1 MKYDEHINN
10 CCCPG
15 ETNWDKIH
23 CKTRVVILDMN
34 FNDFSSSINIIHT
47 QSQVSVS
54 KWYSY
59 MKFSLLVLYLL
70 LSRGNNFF
78 IFFKIKQ
85 NIGSNKAITS
95 EFYFENNMTQ
105 IKNQRWEL
113 KVKNFVGSDAV
124 SSCPGETFLY
134 DILRQCFFWSLSVLT
149 YHFCLLN
156 EFQTTNAWAKR
167 SQMAF
172 PSG

>member
-113 KVKNFVGSDAV
+113 KVKKLCRVWCCFKLSRGNFLVWYIK
-124 SSCPGETFLY
+124 TMFFLEPVCSY
-134 DILRQCFFWSLSVLT
+134 LSLLFIKWIS
-149 YHFCLLN
+149 N
-156 EFQTTNAWAKR
+156 N
-167 SQMAF
+167 
-172 PSG
+172 